1 MKKISVLI
9 PTYNEELNVVPI
21 TEAVLEQL
29 NRLENYDYE
38 LVFIDNNST
47 DSTRDLLRKICSEN
61 NKVKAIFNAK
71 NYGQFNSPYYGI
83 MQCTGDCVIE
93 MVADFQ
99 DPVELIPRYIEEW
112 EKGYKIV
119 LAKKTASK
127 ESRIVYH
134 LRGMFYNFMKKHS
147 SIDYMEQ
154 VTGSGLYDREFIE
167 VMKTIDD
174 TRPVLRAIVA
184 EVGYNV
190 KVIEYEQPKR
200 KRGKSSNN
208 IASYYDAAI
217 QNITAYTKIGIRFT
231 LIAALVL
238 LFIDAVAATSIVIY
252 KLFNW
257 DTFQAY
263 PLLMYLLIIMGIL
276 FNMVFT
282 GFIGEY
288 IIDINIRMR
297 KRPLVVE
304 SERINF

>member
-21 TEAVLEQL
+21 SEAVLKQL
-29 NRLENYDYE
+29 EDLKNYDYE
-38 LVFIDNNST
+38 LVFIDNNSS
-47 DSTRDLLRKICSEN
+47 DSTRELIRKICSEN
-61 NKVKAIFNAK
+61 EKVKAIFNAK

-99 DPVELIPRYIEEW
+99 DPVDLIPRYIEEW
-112 EKGYKIV
+112 EKGHKIV
-119 LAKKTASK
+119 MAKKTTSK

-134 LRGMFYNFMKKHS
+134 MRGLFYSFMKKYS

-154 VTGSGLYDREFIE
+154 VTGSGLYDREFVE

-174 TRPVLRAIVA
+174 SRPVLRAIVA
-184 EVGYNV
+184 EIGYDV
-190 KVIEYEQPKR
+190 KIIEYEQPKR

-217 QNITAYTKIGIRFT
+217 QNITAYTKIGIRFI
-231 LIAALVL
+231 LIAALFL
-238 LFIDAVAATSIVIY
+238 LFVDIVASVTIVVY
-252 KLFNW
+252 KLLNW
-257 DTFQAY
+257 ETFQAY

-276 FNMVFT
+276 FNTVFT

-288 IIDINIRMR
+288 IMDINIRMR

>member
-1 MKKISVLI
+1 VKKISVLI

-21 TEAVLEQL
+21 SEAVLKQL
-29 NRLENYDYE
+29 EDLKNYDYE
-38 LVFIDNNST
+38 LVFIDNNSS
-47 DSTRDLLRKICSEN
+47 DSTRELIRKICSEN
-61 NKVKAIFNAK
+61 EKVKAIFNAK

-99 DPVELIPRYIEEW
+99 DPVDLIPRYIEEW
-112 EKGYKIV
+112 EKGHKIV
-119 LAKKTASK
+119 MAKKTTSK

-134 LRGMFYNFMKKHS
+134 MRGLFYSFMKKYS

-154 VTGSGLYDREFIE
+154 VTGSGLYDREFVE

-174 TRPVLRAIVA
+174 SRPVLRAIVA
-184 EVGYNV
+184 EIGYDV
-190 KVIEYEQPKR
+190 KIIEYEQPKR

-217 QNITAYTKIGIRFT
+217 QNITAYTKIGIRFI
-231 LIAALVL
+231 LIAALFL
-238 LFIDAVAATSIVIY
+238 LFVDIVASVTIVVY
-252 KLFNW
+252 KLLNW
-257 DTFQAY
+257 ETFQAY

-276 FNMVFT
+276 FNTVFT

-288 IIDINIRMR
+288 IMDINIRMR